1 MSIGLFSQRHLCP
14 FVRRLPVA
22 ITALIRAPQVLSM
35 RQPVPPVLRCS
46 FYSPRLSLIRSGSLP
61 SVYHAFSPQ
70 KSLCTQN
77 GLLQASK
84 HAQKS
89 VRLLKY
95 SPPPAFFV
103 RRLFSL
109 FFLLLLVHHLDLAL
123 FPQHIGGQDADG
135 QHHDDKDAHK
145 PAQHGAVACKA
156 CGEGEHRHDDQHR

>member
-1 MSIGLFSQRHLCP
+1 MLFRSSGCRCP
-14 FVRRLPVA
+14 PAACPRMLSALPVRSC
-22 ITALIRAPQVLSM
+22 TVRLLSM

-95 SPPPAFFV
+95 SHPPTFFV
-103 RRLFSL
+103 RRLFSS

-123 FPQHIGGQDADG
+123 FPQHIGGQDAG
-135 QHHDDKDAHK
+135 KGGICQMSMTKVQTAFWGYFG
-145 PAQHGAVACKA
+145 HGILQRTFTALK
-156 CGEGEHRHDDQHR
+156 